1 MLLKKTDQRILESR
15 QDLLVAVPNGNFV
28 VEINQRS
35 ESDMLWILQ
44 NYMEMD
50 REMALLN
57 CSYT

>member
-57 CSYT
+57 C

>member
-1 MLLKKTDQRILESR
+1 MLLKKTDQKISESR
-15 QDLLVAVPNGNFV
+15 QDLLVAVPNGNFI

-50 REMALLN
+50 REMSL
-57 CSYT
+57 

>member
-28 VEINQRS
+28 VEINERS

-57 CSYT
+57 C

>member
-28 VEINQRS
+28 VEFNQRS

-57 CSYT
+57 C

>member
-28 VEINQRS
+28 VDINQRS

-57 CSYT
+57 C

>member
-1 MLLKKTDQRILESR
+1 MLLKKTDQRILKSR
-15 QDLLVAVPNGNFV
+15 HDLLVAVPNGNFV

-57 CSYT
+57 C

>member
-1 MLLKKTDQRILESR
+1 MRELLLKKTDQRISESR
-15 QDLLVAVPNGNFV
+15 QDLLVAVPNGNFI

-50 REMALLN
+50 REMSL
-57 CSYT
+57 

>member
-1 MLLKKTDQRILESR
+1 MRELLLKKTDQRILESR

-57 CSYT
+57 C

>member
-1 MLLKKTDQRILESR
+1 MLLKKTDQRILESS

-57 CSYT
+57 C